1 MCPMHIL
8 FFLQITGQK
17 HVHAQMH
24 TCPSSLEPAFH
35 EKPLVRS
42 PVSSQTGPAESCAH
56 LSQAEITCLYMH
68 VYTQI
73 HIHICMHV
81 HTHTYT
87 HTQTR
92 QFSECCRNEGHNP
105 LQLGSRAPFD
115 LGAGHRFPL
124 LRADSELSIE
134 REGQRNR
141 EEILKR
147 QIVTCPMELGN
158 QTHF

>member
-24 TCPSSLEPAFH
+24 TCPSSLEHAFH

-42 PVSSQTGPAESCAH
+42 PVSSQTDPAESCAH
-56 LSQAEITCLYMH
+56 LSQAEIACLYMH
-68 VYTQI
+68 VYT
-73 HIHICMHV
+73 HICMHV
-81 HTHTYT
+81 HTHAHT

-92 QFSECCRNEGHNP
+92 QFPECCRNESHNP
-105 LQLGSRAPFD
+105 LQLEGRAPFD
-115 LGAGHRFPL
+115 LGAGHCFPL
-124 LRADSELSIE
+124 MHADSELSIE
-134 REGQRNR
+134 CEGQRNR
-141 EEILKR
+141 EEILKH
-147 QIVTCPMELGN
+147 QIVTCPMELGS